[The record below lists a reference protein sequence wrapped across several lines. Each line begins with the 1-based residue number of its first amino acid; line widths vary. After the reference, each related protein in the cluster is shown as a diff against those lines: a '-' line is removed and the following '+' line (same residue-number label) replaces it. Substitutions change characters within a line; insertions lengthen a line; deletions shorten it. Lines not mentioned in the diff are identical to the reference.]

1 MILKNH
7 QKQWSDPSTYL
18 REIFIE
24 KSCIDDPYAAEII
37 ERAGLGSTV
46 VSAEDAISIVDG
58 DYPSN
63 LSKGKQALLLCRNQ
77 GDFLKDCPGT
87 KAYRCCDYRVINV
100 GLGCPMDCVY
110 CILQAYLNN
119 PYLSFFVNID
129 DMFAELT
136 TKLERYDGAVMR
148 IGTGEFTDSMALD
161 RITGLSRRLV
171 EFFGSQKKGVLELKT
186 KSAYVDNLKGLNH
199 DNRTIVAWSLNS
211 EEIVRSQEIRAASID
226 QRLEAAAMCVEW
238 GYDCAFHFDPIIAY
252 PGWQKDYYEV
262 VSKMYKII
270 PADRIRWISLGGFRY
285 LPALKKIGTERFPRS
300 EIFYHEFIEGMDDKL
315 RYFRPFRVELY
326 RHLYNEIMRH
336 CAPVTCVY
344 FCMESDE
351 VWHEVT
357 GYTPAEK
364 GGIPAMLDKAAML
377 Q

>member
-1 MILKNH
+1 MSTNGRT
-7 QKQWSDPSTYL
+7 QNWTDPSIHL
-18 REIFIE
+18 RTVYVE
-24 KSCIDDPYAAEII
+24 KSCADDPYAMDIV
-37 ERAGLGSTV
+37 ERAGIDSTV
-46 VSAEDAISIVDG
+46 VSAGDIGSLIDG
-58 DYPSN
+58 EYPAN
-63 LSKGKQALLLCRNQ
+63 LGEGKKTLLLCRNH
-77 GDFLKDCPGT
+77 GEFLKDCPGT
-87 KAYRCCDYRVINV
+87 KVYRCCDYRVINV

-252 PGWQKDYYEV
+252 PGWQKGYYEV

-300 EIFYHEFIEGMDDKL
+300 EIFYHEFIEGMDD
-315 RYFRPFRVELY
+315 
-326 RHLYNEIMRH
+326 
-336 CAPVTCVY
+336 
-344 FCMESDE
+344 
-351 VWHEVT
+351 
-357 GYTPAEK
+357 
-364 GGIPAMLDKAAML
+364 
-377 Q
+377 